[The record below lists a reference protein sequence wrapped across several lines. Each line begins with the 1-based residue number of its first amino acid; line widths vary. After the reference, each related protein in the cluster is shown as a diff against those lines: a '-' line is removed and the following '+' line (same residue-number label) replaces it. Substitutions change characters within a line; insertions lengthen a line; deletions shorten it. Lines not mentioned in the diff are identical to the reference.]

1 MKKYIYIFI
10 ALTGL
15 LLSCSKVT
23 EDYREKQ
30 AQALYRESLQLYK
43 EGEYDDAIMK
53 FKEALKYIDYLS
65 PEQIKDIKYKMAVS
79 YYKKEDYI
87 NAVVFLEDFVTYYPK
102 AEETEYAYYLL
113 IESYFHVAPDAYR
126 DQSYTEKAVEKAK
139 EFLIKFPKS
148 NYTEKVKNIM
158 KKALRKI
165 ARHEYLIAR
174 FYEDYGYYYSA
185 AKRYKDLLINSYE
198 YIDEEEIAF
207 RYIKNLFM
215 TGRQAEE
222 EMEKYRSLIRETME
236 KYNESEE
243 EDKEKIKNRIE
254 FYKRQIKRWKEIY
267 EEARREAEKA
277 LERYAEI
284 YGKNKYYKELL
295 KWKSSSL

>member
-1 MKKYIYIFI
+1 MRGYTYILILI
-10 ALTGL
+10 TGL

-30 AQALYRESLQLYK
+30 AQALYRESLQLYE
-43 EGEYDDAIMK
+43 EGEYDDAIIK

-65 PEQIKDIKYKMAVS
+65 PEQIRDIKYKMAIS

-87 NAVVFLEDFVTYYPK
+87 NAVVFLEDFITYYPK

-113 IESYFHVAPDAYR
+113 IESYLNVAPDAFR
-126 DQSYTEKAVEKAK
+126 DQTYTEKAVEKAK

-158 KKALRKI
+158 KKALQKI
-165 ARHEYLIAR
+165 AKHEYLIAR

-185 AKRYKDLLINSYE
+185 ARRYKDLLINSYE
-198 YIDEEEIAF
+198 YIDEEEVAF

-215 TGRQAEE
+215 TRRQMEE
-222 EMEKYRSLIRETME
+222 EIEKYRSLIREAMKKYKEE
-236 KYNESEE
+236 KGK
-243 EDKEKIKNRIE
+243 DREKIKNRIN
-254 FYKRQIKRWKEIY
+254 FYKSQIERWKSIY
-267 EEARREAEKA
+267 EKARDEANKAMEK
-277 LERYAEI
+277 YAEI

-295 KWKSSSL
+295 KWKNSSL

>member
-1 MKKYIYIFI
+1 MRGYTYILILI
-10 ALTGL
+10 TGL

-30 AQALYRESLQLYK
+30 AQALYRESLQLYE
-43 EGEYDDAIMK
+43 EGEYDDAIIK

-65 PEQIKDIKYKMAVS
+65 PEQIRDIKYKMAIS

-87 NAVVFLEDFVTYYPK
+87 N
-102 AEETEYAYYLL
+102 
-113 IESYFHVAPDAYR
+113 IESYLNVAPDAFR
-126 DQSYTEKAVEKAK
+126 DQTYTEKAVEKAK

-158 KKALRKI
+158 KKALQKI
-165 ARHEYLIAR
+165 AKHEYLIAR

-185 AKRYKDLLINSYE
+185 ARRYKDLLINSYE
-198 YIDEEEIAF
+198 YIDEEEVAF

-215 TGRQAEE
+215 TRRQERWKSIYEKARDEANKA
-222 EMEKYRSLIRETME
+222 MEK
-236 KYNESEE
+236 
-243 EDKEKIKNRIE
+243 
-254 FYKRQIKRWKEIY
+254 
-267 EEARREAEKA
+267 
-277 LERYAEI
+277 YAEI

-295 KWKSSSL
+295 KWKNSSL